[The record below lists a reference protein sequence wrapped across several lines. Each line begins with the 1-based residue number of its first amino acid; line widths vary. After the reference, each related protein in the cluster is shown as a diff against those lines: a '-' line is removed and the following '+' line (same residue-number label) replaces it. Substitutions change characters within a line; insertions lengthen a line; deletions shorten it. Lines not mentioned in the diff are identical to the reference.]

1 MSIELIGT
9 SKLTKGKDIF
19 REHLIDCNEIVAGGE
34 YEFADKRLRNGG
46 LKASIAAAPLDVKS
60 AAKTSSEKEDDDT
73 NDEIDTELDAMT
85 VDQLLVYGN
94 NPETFNLDLK
104 KSLGKVAILDAIVAA
119 EKAKGVA

>member
-1 MSIELIGT
+1 MPYHRPLVSRHRDFQGQW
-9 SKLTKGKDIF
+9 
-19 REHLIDCNEIVAGGE
+19 
-34 YEFADKRLRNGG
+34 AD
-46 LKASIAAAPLDVKS
+46 SP
-60 AAKTSSEKEDDDT
+60 SEKEDDDT